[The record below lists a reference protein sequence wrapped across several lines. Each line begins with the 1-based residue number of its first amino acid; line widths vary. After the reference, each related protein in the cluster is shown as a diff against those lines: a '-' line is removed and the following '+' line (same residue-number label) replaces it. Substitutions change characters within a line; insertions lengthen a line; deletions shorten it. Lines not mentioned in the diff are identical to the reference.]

1 MSDFLLIMFLVGG
14 AGFLISLVLLIVN
27 AVKKKDTKK
36 AVKMVAGFFV
46 LAMLGIML
54 NPGLTDADKKTAT
67 TSKTTTTKT
76 EQEKEKAPEEL
87 AAERK
92 AQEDAAKKI
101 EEEKKAAAA
110 AETKKWNEFV
120 SKNTKQLSAGEHMV
134 GTHLAPGA
142 YDITF
147 NGSGN
152 FVVTGSDGALLSNEV
167 GGSDIGVSKYR
178 AILTEGSKIK
188 ISGMSINTKP
198 VKRTLMSYSNVSLYA
213 GYWIVGQDITEGRY
227 KVTSTG
233 NGGNFVVYGGNG
245 SIKINEILGGD
256 IGVKEVVINLNNN
269 DIIRISGI
277 NNAKFTPTN

>member
-27 AVKKKDTKK
+27 AVMKKDTKK

-54 NPGLTDADKKTAT
+54 NPGSTDADKKTAT

-87 AAERK
+87 AAEKK

-110 AETKKWNEFV
+110 AETNKWNEFV

-152 FVVTGSDGALLSNEV
+152 FVVTGSDGSLLSNEI
-167 GGSDIGVSKYR
+167 GGSDMGISKYR
-178 AILTEGSKIK
+178 AILPEGAKIK

-198 VKRTLMSYSNVSLYA
+198 IRRNLMSYSNISLHT
-213 GYWIVGQDITEGRY
+213 GYWIVGQDVTEGRY
-227 KVTSTG
+227 KAVPA
-233 NGGNFVVYGGNG
+233 GGNG
-245 SIKINEILGGD
+245 NFIIYESSGMPKINEILGGD
-256 IGVKEVVINLNNN
+256 MGVKEVTVNLDDGDIINIAGLNNVKL
-269 DIIRISGI
+269 S
-277 NNAKFTPTN
+277 PTN